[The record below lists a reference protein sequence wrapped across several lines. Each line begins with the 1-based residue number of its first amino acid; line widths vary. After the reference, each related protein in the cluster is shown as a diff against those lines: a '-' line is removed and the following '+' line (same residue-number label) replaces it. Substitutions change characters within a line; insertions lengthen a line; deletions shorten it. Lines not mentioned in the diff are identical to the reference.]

1 MKNKILIA
9 LCLALLVGCE
19 PDATDDPTADV
30 TIDFVGT
37 WNRDSV
43 LVYEIESN
51 GSRTPISE
59 ESNVGRYK
67 FNADKTGVLS
77 VTAGDYAINWSYNST
92 AKTMLIS
99 EVDWVGQVYSIQA
112 NSETVVR
119 LVGKR
124 NIGGGLQEERILKL
138 SKR

>member
-1 MKNKILIA
+1 MKKITLIA
-9 LCLALLVGCE
+9 LCLVLLVACE
-19 PDATDDPTADV
+19 PDAIDDPTADITV
-30 TIDFVGT
+30 DFVGT

-43 LVYEIESN
+43 LVYEIETN
-51 GSRTPISE
+51 GARTLVSE

-77 VTAGDYAINWSYNST
+77 VVAGDYAINWSYNASG
-92 AKTMLIS
+92 KTMLIS
-99 EVDWVGQVYSIQA
+99 EVDWVGQVYNVQA

-124 NIGGGLQEERILKL
+124 NIGGGLQEERILRL
-138 SKR
+138 SKQ